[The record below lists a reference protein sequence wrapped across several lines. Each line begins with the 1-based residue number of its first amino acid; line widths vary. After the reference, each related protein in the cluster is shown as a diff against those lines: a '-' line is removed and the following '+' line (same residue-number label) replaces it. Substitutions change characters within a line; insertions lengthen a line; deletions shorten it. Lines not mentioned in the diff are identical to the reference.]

1 MFANTR
7 RVVSSRNCRGKCFPP
22 KLL

>member
-1 MFANTR
+1 MFANTHC
-7 RVVSSRNCRGKCFPP
+7 VVSSRNCRGKCFPP